1 MLKAKHTVILVAGA
15 ERAEA
20 VHAVFH
26 EEYDPKRYSAQ
37 MVSHHGPKGHVVP
50 EHGRRA
56 PDGPGLK

>member
-1 MLKAKHTVILVAGA
+1 VILVAGA

-50 EHGRRA
+50 EHGRRT